1 MQPIKKLTD
10 TLIERAK
17 EECKEMADTNIQEID
32 LKKMVAYFEYKM
44 KKFSNINN

>member
-32 LKKMVAYFEYKM
+32 LSKMVAHFQWKM
-44 KKFSNINN
+44 KINSNINN

>member
-32 LKKMVAYFEYKM
+32 LSKMVAHFKWKM
-44 KKFSNINN
+44 KINSNINN

>member
-32 LKKMVAYFEYKM
+32 LHKFVEYFKYKM
-44 KKFSNINN
+44 LKYNLINN